1 MKSILLVWGLV
12 GSTAICCCGFG
23 TSQIQELLAGNVADI
38 VEESAG
44 VNIEELQQI
53 QEALATPTPTPAG
66 ESAQA
71 ADEAAGAAEESSSA
85 DAAPAGE
92 AEAEELAGDIL
103 GAIQEH
109 IEEGSDEPFSFGCEN
124 PTVPMPGDVTG
135 CVSVGGFT
143 TYSTNASVEELDKM
157 YNDYFTGQGWKTYPA
172 LIQEEVINAWQGD
185 NPGQLAF
192 LSVETGGGE
201 GGKNLATLG
210 VTGAQ

>member
-1 MKSILLVWGLV
+1 M
-12 GSTAICCCGFG
+12 
-23 TSQIQELLAGNVADI
+23 LAGNVADI

-66 ESAQA
+66 ESA
-71 ADEAAGAAEESSSA
+71 ESSGESVGAAEESGSA
-85 DAAPAGE
+85 DAVPAG
-92 AEAEELAGDIL
+92 EAEELAGDIL

-109 IEEGSDEPFSFGCEN
+109 IEEGGDEPFSFGCEN
-124 PTVPMPGDVTG
+124 PTVPMPNDVTG

-143 TYSTNASVEELDKM
+143 TYSTAMSADELNKM
-157 YNDYFTGQGWKTYPA
+157 YNNYFTGQGWKTYPA

-192 LSVETGGGE
+192 LSVDTGGGE
-201 GGKNLATLG
+201 GGKNLVTLG